1 MSEPI
6 TLSLRRQ
13 RTFDPAPELD
23 QLLRSGRSL
32 HRLRFRGGEVG
43 WLVTGY
49 RAARAVLNDSRFSL
63 RPWPPLLTEDPGK
76 HAAYVEMM
84 ARTGLLAGEMLAMD
98 PPEHTKLRRVLAPK
112 FSIRSVGEMAA
123 AVEEVVDRCLD
134 EMEAAGPPV
143 DLVESFATPIPQRM
157 HCVLLGVP
165 EDDIPMLEMI
175 GETIAD
181 QELSIEEVTR
191 ATGEFRDYL
200 EDVVARKRAEP
211 GNDLMTHIIETGEL
225 DGDEI
230 LGILVLLFIAGVD
243 TTASMLAT
251 GTFALLC
258 HLDQLERLRADP
270 TLVDGTVE
278 ELMRYLTV
286 FNIGT
291 LTRTALEDVEVDGET
306 VRAGELVSVSLLG
319 ANRDGE
325 RFEHADELDL
335 GRGGK
340 GQIGFGHGVHVCL
353 GQHLARLEMRT
364 ALTRLL
370 ERLPGLR
377 LAVPAEEVPLS
388 GDSALTFA
396 VRSLPVAW

>member
-6 TLSLRRQ
+6 TLTLRRQ
-13 RTFDPAPELD
+13 RTFDPAPELEE
-23 QLLRSGRSL
+23 LLESGRSL
-32 HRLRFRGGEVG
+32 HPLRFRGGEVG

-49 RAARAVLNDSRFSL
+49 REARALLNDSRFTL
-63 RPWPPLLTEDPGK
+63 RPWPPLLTEDPTK

-84 ARTGLLAGEMLAMD
+84 DRTGLIAGEMLAMD
-98 PPEHTKLRRVLAPK
+98 PPEHTRLRRVLAPR
-112 FSIRSVGEMAA
+112 FSTNAIKELAP
-123 AVEEVVDRCLD
+123 AVEEVVGRCLG
-134 EMEAAGPPV
+134 EMEAAGRPA
-143 DLVESFATPIPQRM
+143 DLVERFATPIPERM

-165 EDDIPMLEMI
+165 ETDIPMLEKI
-175 GETIAD
+175 GETISD

-200 EDVVARKRAEP
+200 QEVVARKRAEP
-211 GNDLMTHIIETGEL
+211 GDDLMTHIIATGEL
-225 DGDEI
+225 TDDEI
-230 LGILVLLFIAGVD
+230 LGLLVLLFIAGVD

-258 HLDQLERLRADP
+258 HADQLALLRADP
-270 TLVDGTVE
+270 TLVDATVE

-291 LTRTALEDVEVDGET
+291 LTRTATEDVEIDGGT
-306 VRAGELVSVSLLG
+306 IRAGDLVSVSLLG

-325 RFEHADELDL
+325 RFEHPDELDVH
-335 GRGGK
+335 RGGK

-353 GQHLARLEMRT
+353 GQHLARLEMRV

-370 ERLPGLR
+370 ERFPDLR
-377 LAVPAEEVPLS
+377 VAVPTDEVPLS
-388 GDSALTFA
+388 GEGALTFA
-396 VRSLPVAW
+396 VEALPVTW